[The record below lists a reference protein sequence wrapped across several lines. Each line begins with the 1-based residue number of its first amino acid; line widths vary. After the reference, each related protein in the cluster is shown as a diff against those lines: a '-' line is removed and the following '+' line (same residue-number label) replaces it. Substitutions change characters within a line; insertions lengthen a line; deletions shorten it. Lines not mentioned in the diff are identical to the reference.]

1 MGTLRREAVR
11 PEMATAMARNPGRRD
26 VEDWGAGLLRHTGVS
41 WLYLCVCCVILIKY
55 TGRALRGLC
64 TVALVTRDADG
75 FGFITIRSNYII
87 VLDESRRR

>member
-26 VEDWGAGLLRHTGVS
+26 VEDWGAELLRHTGSAGCICV
-41 WLYLCVCCVILIKY
+41 CVVCCVILTKY

-75 FGFITIRSNYII
+75 L
-87 VLDESRRR
+87 LDS